1 MFKNIYVPVDNSD
14 YSNECVDLALE
25 FAKGTDATIIS
36 SHVYAAKMH
45 DVRFR
50 QMESGLPEEYQ
61 DEQELEKQ
69 RAIHDQLITKGM
81 EVITDSY
88 LDVPKFKSKARNI
101 PFIGKSLEGRNW
113 IELVRDIK
121 ESNYDLVIMGALGLG
136 AIKDSQ
142 IGTVTERVIRRIN
155 TDTLIVKHVPAIHSE
170 KPSSGKIVV
179 AVDGSG
185 HSFGGLKTA
194 IDMAKQTGRPLEVI
208 STFDP
213 YFHYA
218 MFNSLTGVLSK
229 DAAKV
234 FKFEQQEKLH
244 EDIIDKGLAKIYQSH
259 LEVSRKIVED
269 EGLECTA
276 RLLDGKV
283 FEKVLQYAREEN
295 PWVLILGRI
304 GVHSSEDMDIG
315 GNTENLLRLVPCN
328 VLLSSRV
335 YKPPV
340 DMQAEESIEWT
351 AEAKER
357 LKKIPGFVRP
367 MATAAILRYSLERG
381 HSMITSSVI
390 TEACE
395 SILPAGAMQAMYN
408 IGDQMRDK
416 MAKGEDPLE
425 GMIDDRQHELEKKY
439 AEEVAKVE
447 AEEANKPKTLKCSSC
462 STYLGMGT
470 VKCGVCGAEGAA
482 LVPVDMSGFQ
492 AGEAEQSESTT
503 VTTFDSTEVTWTKEA
518 QDLVETFPQGHVRR
532 RAHARIEK
540 NARIQKVDTI
550 TKAFAEK
557 ILNEKADGRKE
568 VAAAE
573 TPGNGNGGNGKANGN
588 GDKGHLQPYGDPAL
602 FPGKNFSKGPVDPT
616 RFLWTEDAIA
626 RIEQVPQGFM
636 RENTRERVLDYAN
649 HFNLM
654 EIDLDTCQK
663 GIEESI
669 KVMTEMINSGATLD
683 DFLPQK
689 K

>member
-14 YSNECVDLALE
+14 YSNECIDLALE

-88 LDVPKFKSKARNI
+88 LDVPKFKCKANNI

-121 ESNYDLVIMGALGLG
+121 ESNYDLVIMGAVGLG

-142 IGTVTERVIRRIN
+142 IGTVAERVIRRVN
-155 TDTLIVKHVPAIHSE
+155 TDTLIVKNVPSIHGE
-170 KPSSGKIVV
+170 KATSGKIVV

-185 HSFGGLKTA
+185 HAFGGLKTA

-269 EGLECTA
+269 EGLDCTV

-295 PWVLILGRI
+295 PWMLILGRI
-304 GVHSSEDMDIG
+304 GVHSAEDMDIG

-328 VLLSSRV
+328 VLLSSKV
-335 YKPPV
+335 YKPPI

-395 SILPAGAMQAMYN
+395 AILPAGAMQAMYS

-425 GMIDDRQHELEKKY
+425 GMIEDRQRDLEKKFS
-439 AEEVAKVE
+439 EEVEKVQAKDE
-447 AEEANKPKTLKCSSC
+447 NAPKTLKCNSC
-462 STYLGMGT
+462 STYLAMGT
-470 VKCGVCGAEGAA
+470 VKCSVCGAGVDD
-482 LVPVDMSGFQ
+482 LIPVDMSGYQ
-492 AGEAEQSESTT
+492 ADEAEQSESTT
-503 VTTFDSTEVTWTKEA
+503 VTTFDSTQVTWTKEA
-518 QDLVETFPQGHVRR
+518 QELLDKYEQGHIRR

-540 NARIQKVDTI
+540 NARVQKVETI

-557 ILNEKADGRKE
+557 ILNERADGKKE
-568 VAAAE
+568 GATAE
-573 TPGNGNGGNGKANGN
+573 VEGNGGNGQQSGECK
-588 GDKGHLQPYGDPAL
+588 PYGDTDP
-602 FPGKNFSKGPVDPT
+602 FEGKHFTKGTVDPT
-616 RFLWTEDAIA
+616 RFLWTDEAIA

-649 HFNLM
+649 SLGLT
-654 EIDLDTCQK
+654 EITIDICQK
-663 GIEESI
+663 GIEESV

>member
-1 MFKNIYVPVDNSD
+1 MFKNIYIPVDNSD
-14 YSNECVDLALE
+14 YSNECVELALE
-25 FAKGTDATIIS
+25 YAKGTEDATIIS

-88 LDVPKFKSKARNI
+88 LDVPRYKSKANNI
-101 PFIGKSLEGRNW
+101 AFIGKSLEGRNW
-113 IELVRDIK
+113 TELVRDIK
-121 ESNYDLVIMGALGLG
+121 ESDYDLVIMGALGLG

-142 IGTVTERVIRRIN
+142 IGTVAERVIRRIE
-155 TDTLIVKHVPAIHSE
+155 TDCLIVKNVPAIHGE
-170 KPSSGKIVV
+170 KASSGKIVV

-185 HSFGGLKTA
+185 HCFGGLKSGIA
-194 IDMAKQTGRPLEVI
+194 LAKMLNRPLEVI

-259 LEVSRKIVED
+259 LEVSRQIAEED
-269 EGLECTA
+269 GVDCTI

-283 FEKVLQYAREEN
+283 FEKVLQYCREEN
-295 PWVLILGRI
+295 PYLLIMGRI
-304 GVHSSEDMDIG
+304 GVHSSPDMDIG

-328 VLLSSRV
+328 VYLSSKV

-340 DMQAEESIEWT
+340 DMLAEESIDWT

-357 LKKIPGFVRP
+357 LKRIPGFVRP
-367 MATAAILRYSLERG
+367 MATAAILRYALERG

-395 SILPAGAMQAMYN
+395 SILSAGAMQAMYK

-416 MAKGEDPLE
+416 MDKGEDPLE
-425 GMIDDRQHELEKKY
+425 GMIEDRQQRMERKF
-439 AEEVAKVE
+439 AEEVEKVQAE
-447 AEEANKPKTLKCSSC
+447 AAEVEKTLKCSKC
-462 STYLGMGT
+462 STYLGEGT
-470 VKCGVCGAEGAA
+470 VKCGVCGAEGDA
-482 LVPVDMSGFQ
+482 LVLVNKADYQPDEKEKSD
-492 AGEAEQSESTT
+492 STT
-503 VTTFDSTEVTWTKEA
+503 VTTFDSVQVTWT
-518 QDLVETFPQGHVRR
+518 QDALEFLEQFPEGHVRR

-540 NARIQKVDTI
+540 NARIQKIETI
-550 TKAFAEK
+550 SQAFASK
-557 ILNEKADGRKE
+557 IINEKADGRKE
-568 VAAAE
+568 AATADNGKSNGKAK
-573 TPGNGNGGNGKANGN
+573 GNGNAGSTQA
-588 GDKGHLQPYGDPAL
+588 YGDMSI
-602 FPGKNFSKGPVDPT
+602 FEGKNFSKGQGPQEVDHLFARDHVPPADGGLRADAPLIDVAGDGTAAGLEKRGEVSGREFFPVFQAPFRHSRT
-616 RFLWTEDAIA
+616 RPFAPIIVHD
-626 RIEQVPQGFM
+626 
-636 RENTRERVLDYAN
+636 
-649 HFNLM
+649 
-654 EIDLDTCQK
+654 
-663 GIEESI
+663 
-669 KVMTEMINSGATLD
+669 
-683 DFLPQK
+683 
-689 K
+689 

>member
-14 YSNECVDLALE
+14 YSNACIDLALE
-25 FAKGTDATIIS
+25 FADSSETTIS
-36 SHVYAAKMH
+36 ASHVYAAKMH

-61 DEQELEKQ
+61 DEEELEKQ

-88 LDVPKFKSKARNI
+88 LDVPKYKCKANNI
-101 PFIGKSLEGRNW
+101 PFVGKSLEGRNW

-121 ESNYDLVIMGALGLG
+121 ESDYDLVIMGALGLG

-142 IGTVTERVIRRIN
+142 IGTVTERVIRRVE
-155 TDTLIVKHVPAIHSE
+155 TDTLIVKHVPAIHEE
-170 KPSSGKIVV
+170 KASSGKIVV

-185 HSFGGLKTA
+185 QAYGGLKTA
-194 IDMAKQTGRPLEVI
+194 IDIAKALNRPLEVI

-269 EGLECTA
+269 EGYECTI

-295 PWVLILGRI
+295 PYMLVLGRI
-304 GVHSSEDMDIG
+304 GVHSAPDMDIG

-328 VLLSSRV
+328 VYLSSKV
-335 YKPPV
+335 YKPPI
-340 DMQAEESIEWT
+340 DMQAEESIDWT
-351 AEAKER
+351 VEAKER

-367 MATAAILRYSLERG
+367 MATAAILRYALERG

-395 SILPAGAMQAMYN
+395 TILPAGAMQAMYN

-416 MAKGEDPLE
+416 MARGEDPLE
-425 GMIDDRQHELEKKY
+425 GMIEDRQRDLEKKF
-439 AEEVAKVE
+439 AVEVDKVQEENEVKA
-447 AEEANKPKTLKCSSC
+447 LKCSKC
-462 STYLGMGT
+462 STYLNADV
-470 VKCGVCGAEGAA
+470 VKCSVCGSESLIA
-482 LVPVDMSGFQ
+482 LDQTEYKPSSK
-492 AGEAEQSESTT
+492 EEEKSTT
-503 VTTFDSTEVTWTKEA
+503 VTTFDSVKVTWTEDARELLNKYSE
-518 QDLVETFPQGHVRR
+518 GHIRN

-540 NARIQKVDTI
+540 NARIQKVETI
-550 TKAFAEK
+550 SLAFAEK
-557 ILNEKADGRKE
+557 ILNERADGKKADSNQE
-568 VAAAE
+568 VQ
-573 TPGNGNGGNGKANGN
+573 TPKPAPNGNGNGNGA
-588 GDKGHLQPYGDPAL
+588 QPYGDTTK
-602 FPGKNFSKGPVDPT
+602 FEGKNFCKGQMIDPGKFT
-616 RFLWTEDAIA
+616 WTADAIA

-636 RENTRERVLDYAN
+636 RDNTRERVLDYAN
-649 HFNLM
+649 HI
-654 EIDLDTCQK
+654 EEYRIDLDLCQK

-669 KVMTEMINSGATLD
+669 KVMTEMINSGATLE
-683 DFLPQK
+683 DFLPDK

>member
-14 YSNECVDLALE
+14 YSNACIDLAVE
-25 FAKGTDATIIS
+25 FAGRFDSTVSS

-88 LDVPKFKSKARNI
+88 LDVPRFKCKTKDI
-101 PFIGKSLEGRNW
+101 PFVGKSLEGRNW

-121 ESNYDLVIMGALGLG
+121 ESDYDMVIMGALGLG

-142 IGTVTERVIRRIN
+142 MGTVTERVIRRIE
-155 TDTLIVKHVPAIHSE
+155 TDTLIVKHVPEIHGDDE
-170 KPSSGKIVV
+170 GSGKIVV

-185 HSFGGLKTA
+185 HCFGGLKTGIA
-194 IDMAKQTGRPLEVI
+194 LSKALNRPLEVI

-259 LEVSRKIVED
+259 LEVSRKLVED
-269 EGLECTA
+269 EGIECTI

-283 FEKVLQYAREEN
+283 FEKILQYAREEK
-295 PWVLILGRI
+295 PWLLILGRI
-304 GVHSSEDMDIG
+304 GVHSAPDMDIG
-315 GNTENLLRLVPCN
+315 GNTENLLRMVPCN
-328 VLLSSRV
+328 VYLSSKV
-335 YKPPV
+335 FKPPI
-340 DMQAEESIEWT
+340 DLQAEESIEWT

-395 SILPAGAMQAMYN
+395 NILPAGAMEAMYK

-416 MAKGEDPLE
+416 MSKGEDPLD
-425 GMIDDRQHELEKKY
+425 GMIKDRQELLYEKFKQD
-439 AEEVAKVE
+439 AEEN
-447 AEEANKPKTLKCSSC
+447 AETDGRSVPNTLKCQGC
-462 STYLGMGT
+462 GAYHAED
-470 VKCGVCGAEGAA
+470 VIKCGVCGAEADQLIA
-482 LVPVDMSGFQ
+482 IDKVQFQ
-492 AGEAEQSESTT
+492 AGEEEMQDTTT
-503 VTTFDSTEVTWTKEA
+503 VTTFDSVQVTWTQEA
-518 QDLVETFPQGHVRR
+518 LNFLNEFPEGHIRR

-540 NARIQKVDTI
+540 NARVQKVAEI
-550 TKAFAEK
+550 SLEFANQIINGK
-557 ILNEKADGRKE
+557 SAN
-568 VAAAE
+568 
-573 TPGNGNGGNGKANGN
+573 GNGNGDGKSNGN
-588 GDKGHLQPYGDPAL
+588 GNGAAETVSEPKTQEEADADGFTWTQEAL
-602 FPGKNFSKGPVDPT
+602 
-616 RFLWTEDAIA
+616 A
-626 RIEQVPQGFM
+626 RLEQVPAGFM
-636 RENTRERVLDYAN
+636 RDNTRGRVLDYARKN
-649 HFNLM
+649 NETH
-654 EIDLDTCQK
+654 ITYDICVK
-663 GIEESI
+663 GIEHSVE
-669 KVMTEMINSGATLD
+669 VMTEMIKNGATIE
-683 DFLPQK
+683 DFIPQK